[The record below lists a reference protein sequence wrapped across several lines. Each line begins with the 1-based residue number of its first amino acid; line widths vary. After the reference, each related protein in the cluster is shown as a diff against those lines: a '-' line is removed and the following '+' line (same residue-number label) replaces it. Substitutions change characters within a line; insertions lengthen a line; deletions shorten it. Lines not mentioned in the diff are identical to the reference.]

1 MAGQMLKVRLKIV
14 FTPRSI
20 TAFTLVCASAM
31 LVACAQSPGPASVPN
46 QVAARDTSVDFS
58 GSWEMDYGHSDNVDD
73 RLRSIYAE
81 LQRAAERRARNQG
94 SDSRSRSMGSYEGQ
108 SMTSIVALARMADY
122 ITTSQI
128 LNVEQSDID
137 ILVEREDN
145 FALSCTFVDDT
156 PEPVIDELGSEL
168 CGWDAHQLVFLIS
181 MPDGLRVNH
190 RMSLAPDGQKLH
202 IATTVSNKSNT
213 SPFVLNRV
221 YYRFDAMQPDY
232 ECKYTLSKGNV
243 CSWGGT

>member
-1 MAGQMLKVRLKIV
+1 MPK
-14 FTPRSI
+14 
-20 TAFTLVCASAM
+20 
-31 LVACAQSPGPASVPN
+31 

-73 RLRSIYAE
+73 RLRSIYKE
-81 LQRAAERRARNQG
+81 LLRAAERRARAQG
-94 SDSRSRSMGSYEGQ
+94 NDKSNRSALSMGTPEGQ
-108 SMTSIVALARMADY
+108 SMSAIVALAKLADY

-128 LNVEQSDID
+128 LTIEQSDAEIS
-137 ILVEREDN
+137 VEREDN

-190 RMSLAPDGQKLH
+190 RMTLAPDGQKLH
-202 IATTVSNKSNT
+202 IATTVSNGTNAN
-213 SPFVLNRV
+213 PFVLNRV
-221 YYRFDAMQPDY
+221 YYRFDAMPPDY
-232 ECKYTLSKGNV
+232 DCTYTLSKGNV
-243 CSWGGT
+243 CSRSSS